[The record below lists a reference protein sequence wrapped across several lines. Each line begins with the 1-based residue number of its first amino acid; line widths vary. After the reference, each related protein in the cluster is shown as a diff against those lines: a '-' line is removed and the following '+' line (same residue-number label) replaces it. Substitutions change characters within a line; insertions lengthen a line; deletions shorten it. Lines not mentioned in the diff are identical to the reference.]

1 MHAIIMIST
10 QSWSTSLP
18 WMITLTE
25 VSKGFTPFCD
35 LNLKADLDGWAYL
48 DNLPHLHYNMWKPQ
62 GLLYKDWWRYNS
74 NLWNQ
79 FCVPMTNFSNPLIP
93 NNFNA
98 STISW
103 QQYRMTMFSMKQ
115 WKKHDNTGR
124 HLLQT
129 SRAGMHSL
137 HLPATF
143 HIRLSSTT
151 VSLSQC

>member
-1 MHAIIMIST
+1 
-10 QSWSTSLP
+10 
-18 WMITLTE
+18 
-25 VSKGFTPFCD
+25 
-35 LNLKADLDGWAYL
+35 
-48 DNLPHLHYNMWKPQ
+48 
-62 GLLYKDWWRYNS
+62 
-74 NLWNQ
+74 
-79 FCVPMTNFSNPLIP
+79 
-93 NNFNA
+93 
-98 STISW
+98 
-103 QQYRMTMFSMKQ
+103 MTMFSMKQ